1 MIKIDWKSCWRVGVS
16 IFILY
21 LAILYWPG
29 LAGAFMTMVGA
40 ALPLLLGCVIAY
52 VLNILMSFYEKFY
65 FPNTNNPRLIR
76 SRRPVCMV
84 GAAVTL
90 LTIAVL
96 VIGLVLPE
104 LFSCIQLIFSE
115 LPGFIKNLIKFAEES
130 NVLSDNLT
138 EELAAIDWQSKIGQL
153 VKMFTS
159 GIGSVM
165 DVLLKTF
172 TSVFSGAVT
181 TFMGVIFSIYL
192 LMGKDRLKRQSMK
205 VMHHYLPE
213 KLIQKILYVLCVLN
227 DSFHRYIV
235 GQCTEA
241 VILGLL
247 CTFGMLLLH
256 LPYATMVGALMGFTA
271 LIPVAGAYIG
281 TTVGAFMILMVSP
294 LKAIGFLIFIAI
306 LQQLEGNL
314 IYPRV
319 VGSSLGLPG
328 MWVLAAV
335 TIGGGIMGISGMLI
349 GVPITA
355 ALYRILKEDVNREKE
370 CVRKKIE
377 HKVE

>member
-1 MIKIDWKSCWRVGVS
+1 MKIEWKTCWRVGVS

-29 LAGAFMTMVGA
+29 LTGAFMTMIGA

-52 VLNILMSFYEKFY
+52 ALNILMSFYEKFY
-65 FPNTNNPRLIR
+65 FTKTNNPRLIR

-90 LTIAVL
+90 LTIVVL

-115 LPGFIKNLIKFAEES
+115 LPGFIKNVIKFAEES
-130 NVLSDNLT
+130 NVLSEDLT
-138 EELAAIDWQSKIGQL
+138 KELAAIDWQSKMGQL

-181 TFMGVIFSIYL
+181 TFMGIIFSIYL
-192 LMGKDRLKRQSMK
+192 LMGKDRLKCQSMK
-205 VMHHYLPE
+205 VLHRYLPE
-213 KLIQKILYVLCVLN
+213 KLNQKLLYVLRVLN

-247 CTFGMLLLH
+247 CTVGMLLLRF
-256 LPYATMVGALMGFTA
+256 PYATMIGALVGFTA

-281 TTVGAFMILMVSP
+281 AGVGAFMILMVSP
-294 LKAIGFLIFIAI
+294 LKAIGFLIFIAV

-335 TIGGGIMGISGMLI
+335 TVGGGLMGVAGMLL
-349 GVPITA
+349 GVPVTA
-355 ALYRILKEDVNREKE
+355 ALYRIVKEDVSKEKE
-370 CVRKKIE
+370 E
-377 HKVE
+377 HTVEKQE

>member
-1 MIKIDWKSCWRVGVS
+1 MKMEWKTCWRVGVS

-29 LAGAFMTMVGA
+29 LTGAFMTMIGA

-52 VLNILMSFYEKFY
+52 ALNILMSFYEKFY
-65 FPNTNNPRLIR
+65 FTKTNNPRLIR

-90 LTIAVL
+90 LTIVVL

-115 LPGFIKNLIKFAEES
+115 LPGFIKNVIKFAEES
-130 NVLSDNLT
+130 NVLSEDLT
-138 EELAAIDWQSKIGQL
+138 KELAAIDWQSKMGQL

-181 TFMGVIFSIYL
+181 TFMGIIFSIYL
-192 LMGKDRLKRQSMK
+192 LMGKDRLKCQSMK
-205 VMHHYLPE
+205 VLHRYLPE
-213 KLIQKILYVLCVLN
+213 KLNQKLLYVLRVLN

-247 CTFGMLLLH
+247 CTVGMLLLRF
-256 LPYATMVGALMGFTA
+256 PYATMIGALVGFTA

-281 TTVGAFMILMVSP
+281 AGVGAFMILMVSP
-294 LKAIGFLIFIAI
+294 LKAIGFLIFIAV

-335 TIGGGIMGISGMLI
+335 TVGGGLMGVAGMLL
-349 GVPITA
+349 GVPVTA
-355 ALYRILKEDVNREKE
+355 ALYRIVKEDVNKEKAAYT
-370 CVRKKIE
+370 IE
-377 HKVE
+377 KQE

>member
-1 MIKIDWKSCWRVGVS
+1 MKIEWKTCWRVGVS

-29 LAGAFMTMVGA
+29 LTGAFMTMIGA

-52 VLNILMSFYEKFY
+52 ALNILMSFYEKFY
-65 FPNTNNPRLIR
+65 FTKTNNPRLIR

-90 LTIAVL
+90 LTIVVL

-115 LPGFIKNLIKFAEES
+115 LPGFIKNVIKFAEES
-130 NVLSDNLT
+130 NVLSEDLT
-138 EELAAIDWQSKIGQL
+138 KELVAIDWQSKMGQL

-181 TFMGVIFSIYL
+181 TFMGIIFSIYL
-192 LMGKDRLKRQSMK
+192 LMGKDRLKCQSMK
-205 VMHHYLPE
+205 VLHRYLPE
-213 KLIQKILYVLCVLN
+213 KLNQKLLYVLRVLN

-247 CTFGMLLLH
+247 CTVGMLLLRF
-256 LPYATMVGALMGFTA
+256 PYATMIGALVGFTA

-281 TTVGAFMILMVSP
+281 AGVGAFMILMVSP
-294 LKAIGFLIFIAI
+294 LKAIGFLIFIAV

-335 TIGGGIMGISGMLI
+335 TVGGGLMGVAGMLL
-349 GVPITA
+349 GVPVTA
-355 ALYRILKEDVNREKE
+355 ALYRIVKEDVSKEKE
-370 CVRKKIE
+370 E
-377 HKVE
+377 HTVEKQE

>member
-1 MIKIDWKSCWRVGVS
+1 MKIEWKTCWRVGVS

-29 LAGAFMTMVGA
+29 LTGAFMTMIGA

-52 VLNILMSFYEKFY
+52 ALNILMSFYEKFY
-65 FPNTNNPRLIR
+65 FTKTNNPRLIR

-90 LTIAVL
+90 LTIVVL

-115 LPGFIKNLIKFAEES
+115 LPGFIKNVIKFAEES
-130 NVLSDNLT
+130 NVLSEDLT
-138 EELAAIDWQSKIGQL
+138 KELAAIDWQSKMGQL

-181 TFMGVIFSIYL
+181 TFMGIIFSIYL
-192 LMGKDRLKRQSMK
+192 LMGKDRLKCQSMK
-205 VMHHYLPE
+205 VLHRYLPE
-213 KLIQKILYVLCVLN
+213 KLNQKLLYVLRVLN

-247 CTFGMLLLH
+247 CTVGMLLLRF
-256 LPYATMVGALMGFTA
+256 PYATMIGALVGFTA

-281 TTVGAFMILMVSP
+281 AGVGAFMILMVSP
-294 LKAIGFLIFIAI
+294 LKAIGFLIFIAV

-335 TIGGGIMGISGMLI
+335 TVGGGLMGVAGMLL
-349 GVPITA
+349 GVPVTA
-355 ALYRILKEDVNREKE
+355 ALYRIVKEDVNKEKAAYT
-370 CVRKKIE
+370 IE
-377 HKVE
+377 KQE

>member
-1 MIKIDWKSCWRVGVS
+1 MIKIEWKTCWKAGIS
-16 IFILY
+16 IFLLY
-21 LAILYWPG
+21 LAIHYWPG
-29 LAGAFMTMVGA
+29 LTGAFRTMLGA

-52 VLNILMSFYEKFY
+52 ALNILMSFYERYY
-65 FPNTNNPRLIR
+65 FPETKNPKLIR

-90 LTIAVL
+90 LTVVVL
-96 VIGLVLPE
+96 IVGLVLPE
-104 LFSCIQLIFSE
+104 LFSCIHLIFAE
-115 LPGFIKNLIKFAEES
+115 LPGFIKELIALADES
-130 NVLSDNLT
+130 QVLSEELT
-138 EELAAIDWQSKIGQL
+138 KELAAVDWQSKIGQL
-153 VKMFTS
+153 VSMFTS

-165 DVLLKTF
+165 DVLIKTF

-192 LMGKDRLKRQSMK
+192 LMGKERLKHQGIK
-205 VMHHYLPE
+205 VLRHYLPE
-213 KLIQKILYVLCVLN
+213 KWNRKLFYVLQVLN
-227 DSFHRYIV
+227 ECFHRYIV

-247 CTFGMLLLH
+247 CMGGMMLFR
-256 LPYATMVGALMGFTA
+256 LPYATMVGALVGFTA

-281 TTVGAFMILMVSP
+281 ACVGTFMILMVSP
-294 LKAIGFLIFIAI
+294 VKALIFLLFIAL
-306 LQQLEGNL
+306 LQQVEGNL

-335 TIGGGIMGISGMLI
+335 TVGGGLMGVTGMLL
-349 GVPITA
+349 GVPVTA
-355 ALYRILKEDVNREKE
+355 ALYRIVKEDVNR
-370 CVRKKIE
+370 VR
-377 HKVE
+377 